1 MFNIQID
8 VFQGETFSKTKNT
21 SRRLHSNWMM
31 NLVDRENNEFNG
43 NQLKFGSTKLKKKSY
58 VFF

>member
-1 MFNIQID
+1 MRNIQID

-21 SRRLHSNWMM
+21 SRRLHYNRMM

-43 NQLKFGSTKLKKKSY
+43 NQLNLDQQNLTIKLCLY
-58 VFF
+58 F